1 MCTSLAIARV
11 SDHQLENLSKCPGS
25 NSFLEVCVAQE
36 VTWGRISMSTFG
48 SIMLKGPVLVLN
60 CVAVDKNA
68 GPVNHIL

>member
-11 SDHQLENLSKCPGS
+11 SDRQLENLSKRPGS

-48 SIMLKGPVLVLN
+48 SIMLKGPV
-60 CVAVDKNA
+60 
-68 GPVNHIL
+68 